1 MVFKKLRDED
11 YVANVWFER
20 DRSNVSLS
28 TPKGRVIFEL
38 WDDDVHQAI
47 EDGFLQKPR
56 LAGISC
62 RDRNSN
68 SAWHPHLVA
77 YAREQG
83 LI

>member
-1 MVFKKLRDED
+1 MVFKKVRDED

-20 DRSNVSLS
+20 DRSSVSLS

-47 EDGFLQKPR
+47 EDGFLEKPR
-56 LAGISC
+56 LTMCS
-62 RDRNSN
+62 RDLNSN

-83 LI
+83 LIQ